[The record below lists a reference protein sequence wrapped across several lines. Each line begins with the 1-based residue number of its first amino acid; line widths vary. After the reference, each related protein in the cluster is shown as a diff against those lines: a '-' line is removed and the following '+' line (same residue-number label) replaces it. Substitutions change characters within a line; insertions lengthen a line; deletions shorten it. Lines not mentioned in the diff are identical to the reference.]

1 MPLSWQKAVNKPINN
16 KNTMSKKDFKKAM
29 RLNRVE
35 AIPAK
40 AINRGTREE
49 KTIYDIYQ
57 EKR

>member
-1 MPLSWQKAVNKPINN
+1 
-16 KNTMSKKDFKKAM
+16 MSKKDFKKAM